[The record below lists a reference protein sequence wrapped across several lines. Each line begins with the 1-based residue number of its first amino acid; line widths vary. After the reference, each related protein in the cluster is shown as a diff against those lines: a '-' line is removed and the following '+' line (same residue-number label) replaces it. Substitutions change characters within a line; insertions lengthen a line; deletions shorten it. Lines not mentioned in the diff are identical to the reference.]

1 MKKTPLGTEGIP
13 PGTYKHKTFYFIVIY
28 NYKLINLYVFL
39 AIYKTN
45 KYQNS
50 QSDRNFQDLCMRKAF

>member
-1 MKKTPLGTEGIP
+1 MEGIP